1 MPPKR
6 QSTDASGNVSKKPK
20 TVADNADEPVIPRSK
35 RWSKVSGSAN
45 ADDGYRLHTSKP
57 EAYSYLCLCKPLH
70 DRGSD
75 SEDEWDEEDEDEDEE
90 NANKVGREV
99 LKCSGYVPDIYR
111 TQEKEPACDYG
122 KTCVCLKPAAEHPE
136 HPWVITR
143 AATHKLNT
151 LRIMG
156 SLRNPDGFGMYTYND
171 HFGYGCVEL
180 AQNLILD
187 FEEAKGDWKGQ
198 WSVCEGMA
206 LFFMKGDAD
215 SLFQ

>member
-6 QSTDASGNVSKKPK
+6 QSTDASGNASKKSK
-20 TVADNADEPVIPRSK
+20 TAADNTDEPVIPRGK
-35 RWSKVSGSAN
+35 RWSKVSASAN
-45 ADDGYRLHTSKP
+45 ADDGYRLQISKP
-57 EAYSYLCLCKPLH
+57 EAYAYLCLCKPLH
-70 DRGSD
+70 DRGSG

-90 NANKVGREV
+90 NANKVSREV
-99 LKCSGYVPDIYR
+99 LEFSDSVFDIYR
-111 TQEKEPACDYG
+111 TQEKKPACDGG
-122 KTCVCLKPAAEHPE
+122 KTCVCLKPAAEHPDQ
-136 HPWVITR
+136 PWVITR

-156 SLRNPDGFGMYTYND
+156 SLRDPDGFGMYTYND

-187 FEEAKGDWKGQ
+187 FEEAKGNWKEQ

-215 SLFQ
+215 PLFQ